1 VSIRLW
7 MVLVGSVFLSSLAQ
21 LFLKLGLRGSEKLA
35 LSLDGIPA
43 LLTSV
48 ITNGYLLA
56 GILSFGASGVL
67 WLLVL
72 SRADLSLAYPM
83 VSLGYVFVVVLA
95 RLFLGE
101 TLSVWRMAGIAT
113 IVAGVIM
120 IGRAG

>member
-1 VSIRLW
+1 MSIRLW

-83 VSLGYVFVVVLA
+83 VSLGY
-95 RLFLGE
+95 
-101 TLSVWRMAGIAT
+101 
-113 IVAGVIM
+113 
-120 IGRAG
+120 